1 MGRDRPQ
8 YGVVAMTRV
17 IEALGSARLQPLREF
32 GVALDLVRGMG
43 PRHAWQRFREE
54 RERGIARGPNA
65 FDAYREIWGEAA
77 AELEAEL
84 RDLSGGFFEL
94 RRGEALTRVWQ
105 HWVPLDS
112 GVALRLALDK
122 TRVDDLLS
130 ERGIRIPAHCEFDF
144 RDLQTANSF
153 LTRRNGPFVV
163 KPSAGTG
170 SGSGVTSGVMTRDDL
185 VRARL
190 RAARI
195 ARRILIERQIVGDM
209 YRLLF
214 LDGELLAT
222 VLRRVPQVTGDG
234 RATVGELITAE
245 NRRRLSSEGPA
256 GMRIITVDLDT
267 LLALR
272 NQDLGLSTVT
282 SAGTTVHVKGV
293 ASQNAPEENETVQEP
308 LADELVDEARAAAD
322 AVGLRLAGVDVV
334 TSDPSRSLQASG
346 GAIIE
351 VNGTPGLHYHYYVA
365 DPDTAIRVA
374 IPILSVLLGGAAKEE
389 RQIDAVAG
397 P

>member
-1 MGRDRPQ
+1 
-8 YGVVAMTRV
+8 MTRV
-17 IEALGSARLQPLREF
+17 IEALGSARLQPVREL

-54 RERGIARGPNA
+54 RERAMPRGPEA

-77 AELEAEL
+77 AELEAEM

-94 RRGEALTRVWQ
+94 RRGEVLTRVWQ

-122 TRVDDLLS
+122 TRVNDLLS

-144 RDLQTANSF
+144 RDLQTAKSF
-153 LTRRNGPFVV
+153 LTRWNGPVVV

-170 SGSGVTSGVMTRDDL
+170 SGSGVTSGVMTWDDL

-195 ARRILIERQIVGDM
+195 GRRILIERQIEGEM

-234 RATVGELITAE
+234 RATVGELITTE
-245 NRRRLSSEGPA
+245 NRRRLSSDGPA

-272 NQDLGLSTVT
+272 NQGLSLTTVT
-282 SAGTTVHVKGV
+282 SAGTTVHVKG
-293 ASQNAPEENETVQEP
+293 ASSQNAPEENETVRQSMSQE
-308 LADELVDEARAAAD
+308 LIDEARAAAD
-322 AVGLRLAGVDVV
+322 AVGLRLAGVDVI
-334 TSDPSRSLQASG
+334 TKDLSQSLEASG

-365 DPDTAIRVA
+365 DPESAVRVA
-374 IPILSVLLGGAAKEE
+374 IPILSVLLDGASSEE
-389 RQIDAVAG
+389 RRATDGVSA
-397 P
+397 